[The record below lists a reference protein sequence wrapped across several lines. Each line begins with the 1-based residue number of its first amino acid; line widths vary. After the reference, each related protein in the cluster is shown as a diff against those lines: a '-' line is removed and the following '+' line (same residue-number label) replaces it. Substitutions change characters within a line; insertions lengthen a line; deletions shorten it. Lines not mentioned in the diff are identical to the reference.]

1 MPGAAT
7 QAMRAIGEER
17 QRRTSP
23 LAGRNPKGDKGLRR
37 DCCVTRRLR
46 YHRID
51 SSSRLAFT
59 P

>member
-1 MPGAAT
+1 MHGVAT
-7 QAMRAIGEER
+7 QAMRARVVER
-17 QRRTSP
+17 QRRWWP